1 MLKNTYNYTIYFDMY
16 SFIYTFAKKKNDYEK
31 LSNLGRS

>member
-1 MLKNTYNYTIYFDMY
+1 MLKNTYNYTTYFDMY
-16 SFIYTFAKKKNDYEK
+16 SFIYTFAKKNDYEK